1 MNHISDIIEEAR
13 KIGRR
18 KFSVACA
25 QEATV
30 LEAVTEA
37 YREGIGEPILVG
49 NPKAIEE
56 AAKEANEGKGVD
68 ISPFRIIE
76 ENNIEK
82 AAAIAVGLIRSG
94 EAEFLMKG
102 IIDSSLYLRAAL
114 NKETGLNAGKIACH
128 VAVMEV
134 PTYHKLFAITDI
146 ALNIAPDLPTF
157 IDMIN
162 SSVKVMKIIGVNNP
176 KVAILAAVEKVNPDK
191 MPCTATAAILTQM
204 NRRDQI
210 KNCIVD
216 GPLALDNAISCESV
230 RIKKIKSEVAGD
242 ADILVTPE
250 IESGNILYKCQ
261 LHLAGAKGA
270 AVIMGASV
278 PLVLT
283 SRADDAETKLASIA
297 LASLLGAGGTQA

>member
-49 NPKAIEE
+49 NPRAIEE
-56 AAKEANEGKGVD
+56 AAKEANEGKGAD
-68 ISPFRIIE
+68 ISPFSIIE
-76 ENNIEK
+76 ENDMEK
-82 AAAIAVGLIRSG
+82 AAARAVALVRSG

-134 PTYHKLFAITDI
+134 PTYHKLFAITDV

-162 SSVKVMKIIGVNNP
+162 SAVKVMKILGVNNP
-176 KVAILAAVEKVNPDK
+176 KVALLAAVEKVNPDK

-210 KNCIVD
+210 KNCIID
-216 GPLALDNAISCESV
+216 GPLALDNAIDPESV

-250 IESGNILYKCQ
+250 IESGNVLYKC
-261 LHLAGAKGA
+261 L
-270 AVIMGASV
+270 
-278 PLVLT
+278 
-283 SRADDAETKLASIA
+283 
-297 LASLLGAGGTQA
+297 